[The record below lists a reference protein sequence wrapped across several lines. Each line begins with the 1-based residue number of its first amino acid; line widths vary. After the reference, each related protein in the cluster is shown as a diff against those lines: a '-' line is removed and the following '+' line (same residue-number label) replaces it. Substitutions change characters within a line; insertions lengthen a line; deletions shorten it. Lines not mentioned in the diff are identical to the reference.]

1 MSSTACLVG
10 FLMCF
15 CPPQSK
21 IMRQRR
27 DEAYKTVDA
36 YRLAFEEQLQKTRTM
51 TQQLATMA
59 TTSSRAVK
67 TKAAVKWLL
76 SVLADGL
83 FWGCFLLLFLRGN
96 MKIAS
101 SGGKRD

>member
-1 MSSTACLVG
+1 MSSTACRAG
-10 FLMCF
+10 FLMLFF

-83 FWGCFLLLFLRGN
+83 FWVVFFCFVFEGEHGN
-96 MKIAS
+96 S
-101 SGGKRD
+101 FPGW

>member
-1 MSSTACLVG
+1 MDCGYVSAYLV
-10 FLMCF
+10 FH
-15 CPPQSK
+15 PQAR
-21 IMRQRR
+21 IMLQRR

-76 SVLADGL
+76 SVLADGWYSSL
-83 FWGCFLLLFLRGN
+83 EMNARSFWTGEVHRGY
-96 MKIAS
+96 
-101 SGGKRD
+101 